1 MEGLA
6 LPVGRAPGSLCER
19 TSSIVLKASS
29 APGLE
34 WFFSAS
40 LGRLSESVSR
50 FLTRAVTDED
60 VSHVPEIYPVLSVG
74 RFLQVRIS
82 SLQGCKVRLGRAL
95 KAHHICVR
103 ALAPLGGVGFG
114 YQRPHDSGSNPSL
127 LVTQF

>member
-19 TSSIVLKASS
+19 TSSIVLKA
-29 APGLE
+29 PGPE

-40 LGRLSESVSR
+40 LGRLSESVSG

-60 VSHVPEIYPVLSVG
+60 VSHVPEIYPILSVG
-74 RFLQVRIS
+74 RFLQVHIS
-82 SLQGCKVRLGRAL
+82 SLQGCKVRLGKPL
-95 KAHHICVR
+95 KIHNKCVR

-114 YQRPHDSGSNPSL
+114 Y
-127 LVTQF
+127 

>member
-29 APGLE
+29 APCLE

-60 VSHVPEIYPVLSVG
+60 VSHVQKFIPYS
-74 RFLQVRIS
+74 Q
-82 SLQGCKVRLGRAL
+82 
-95 KAHHICVR
+95 
-103 ALAPLGGVGFG
+103 
-114 YQRPHDSGSNPSL
+114 
-127 LVTQF
+127 